1 MSGVFFHFIYL
12 KQGRLLRLKFIN
24 LVVVLS
30 GQQAG
35 ILLSPPL
42 SELGLPNPAFDVC
55 AVDPNSRPEP

>member
-12 KQGRLLRLKFIN
+12 KQGRLLRLEFIN

-35 ILLSPPL
+35 ILSLPL
-42 SELGLPNPAFDVC
+42 SELGLPSLAFYVC
-55 AVDPNSRPEP
+55 AVDSNSRPES